1 MKERLWHQRAEYVGE
16 RLDVATADPDPIAQ
30 FRAWLAD
37 AEATGMANVNAMSLA
52 TADAA
57 GRPSARMVLLK
68 EVDARGFVFYTNY
81 ESDKA
86 ADLDVNPHAALC
98 FYWVALNRQVRIE
111 GSVEKVSADDSDAY
125 FASRPLESR
134 LSAIASPQSKV
145 VASRD
150 ELVARVD
157 DVAHHAGEDPPR
169 PAFWGGYRVVP
180 ERIELWQGQ
189 PSRLHDRVLYRRD
202 PAAPGGWT
210 RERLAP

>member
-1 MKERLWHQRAEYVGE
+1 MKDRLWHQRAEYAGE
-16 RLDVATADPDPIAQ
+16 RLDVTTADPDPVAQ

-37 AEATGMANVNAMSLA
+37 AEATGMANVNAMTLA

-68 EVDARGFVFYTNY
+68 EVDERGFVFYSNY
-81 ESDKA
+81 ESNKA
-86 ADLDVNPHAALC
+86 ADLDANPHAALC
-98 FYWVALNRQVRIE
+98 FYWVALNRQVRVE
-111 GSVEKVSADDSDAY
+111 GAVEKLPAADSDAY
-125 FASRPLESR
+125 FASRPLDSR
-134 LSAIASPQSKV
+134 ISAIASPQSKI

-150 ELVARVD
+150 ELVARVE
-157 DVAHHAGEDPPR
+157 DVAREHGEDPPR

-180 ERIELWQGQ
+180 EVIELWQGQ